1 MDYKPKTRKK
11 RRKKESKKITDIPQ
25 SNNQIDHKTKNEKK
39 QKIKADNNQN
49 NYIENKTPIEKQE
62 IEKKISQEVKEK
74 EEEKLN
80 LKDKDKKIQKKEE
93 YIPYSCITG
102 LEKDD
107 LSFPKP
113 LTEK

>member
-1 MDYKPKTRKK
+1 MTIKQRTK
-11 RRKKESKKITDIPQ
+11 KKE
-25 SNNQIDHKTKNEKK
+25 
-39 QKIKADNNQN
+39 KIKADNNQN
-49 NYIENKTPIEKQE
+49 NYIENKTPIEKKE

-80 LKDKDKKIQKKEE
+80 LKDKDKKTQKKEE